1 MWILLDQI
9 PTAEILL
16 EVPNWPLV
24 FNEKFETNEVPLL
37 KGSFKDQFTSGSRFI
52 LDGKYRWD
60 ISVNDQPYF
69 DVVYYRASF
78 SDFYLSVD
86 VQKPREFK
94 DSGYGVMF
102 RCPNSNEGYAFYLTD
117 NRKFSVL
124 VKDYDEWLPLI
135 DWTYSSAIKPIDIN
149 RLVVIAEGT
158 HFDFYINS
166 EYVGD
171 LTDSRFSAGKVGLA
185 VGFEEGATGEYAFD
199 NFELRQPLDSALEPF
214 PSPSTTPTPS
224 FEDDPIQHLTLDH
237 FNLITAG
244 LYLRYACE
252 KSLSRN
258 TQNWRMYERQ
268 DKDPIREST
277 GC

>member
-37 KGSFKDQFTSGSRFI
+37 KGSFKDQFTSGKGSFKDQFTSGSRFI

-102 RCPNSNEGYAFYLTD
+102 RCPNSNEGYAFY
-117 NRKFSVL
+117 S
-124 VKDYDEWLPLI
+124 I
-135 DWTYSSAIKPIDIN
+135 S
-149 RLVVIAEGT
+149 
-158 HFDFYINS
+158 
-166 EYVGD
+166 
-171 LTDSRFSAGKVGLA
+171 
-185 VGFEEGATGEYAFD
+185 
-199 NFELRQPLDSALEPF
+199 
-214 PSPSTTPTPS
+214 
-224 FEDDPIQHLTLDH
+224 
-237 FNLITAG
+237 
-244 LYLRYACE
+244 
-252 KSLSRN
+252 
-258 TQNWRMYERQ
+258 
-268 DKDPIREST
+268 
-277 GC
+277 